1 MNQDLEKELRNARDE
16 INRLKRLESE
26 SAGYNSKIASLEAS
40 LSEKNRR
47 IAELEARLRNL
58 ETELTRF
65 RNLENE
71 LREKDREI
79 TALLQEKRNTQ
90 SVRTDDAKLK
100 RYETEI
106 EYLKEKIRSLED
118 LIDIFTE
125 EHGILE
131 AKIKEYRLREGATRE
146 NTEKFDKLFQDY
158 NKLIIEIRNKDS
170 EIGSLRVTIE
180 ELQRQAA
187 YQKNNDSGYLE
198 KIKRLEL
205 ELQQARMAAQT
216 QTQTQ
221 TQTQIQ
227 RQELPSQERE
237 ELLQRIRTLEVFPS
251 FITEFVLRIL
261 MHFGDVRSG
270 SAEEQKLSE

>member
-1 MNQDLEKELRNARDE
+1 M
-16 INRLKRLESE
+16 ESE

-40 LSEKNRR
+40 LSEKNRK

-79 TALLQEKRNTQ
+79 AALLQEKRNTQ

-170 EIGSLRVTIE
+170 EFGSLKVTIE

-205 ELQQARMAAQT
+205 ELQQARVAAQT
-216 QTQTQ
+216 QTQIQ
-221 TQTQIQ
+221 TQTQRQ
-227 RQELPSQERE
+227 ELPSQERQELPSQERE